1 MVDHAEQPKA
11 PPAPRQAATDT
22 PPPAGGERVAKALAR
37 AGVASRREV
46 ERYIA
51 DGRVTLNGRKLDTPA
66 VKIEPSDVLCVDGL
80 RIAAAE
86 PTRVW
91 RYHKPL
97 GLVTSHQDPQGRP
110 TVFEAMPPGLPRVIS
125 IGRLDLNS
133 EGLLL
138 LTNDGG
144 LARALE
150 LPANGWVRQY
160 RARAYGR
167 ATQEMLDGLKD
178 GITVEGVA
186 YGPVRA
192 RLDKVQRKAGD
203 AEGSSANCWISVS
216 LKEGKNRE
224 VRRVLEALGLKVN
237 RLVRLAYGPF
247 ALTTLPLGALEE
259 VGPRVI
265 REQLAEFIA
274 PDDMPTGARAATP
287 LTLASPVRRAAP
299 ATPAPAAP
307 GSVGDGV
314 GAPPAKK
321 VYKPGWAKPAK
332 RLGRP
337 APTASAKR
345 KATDK
350 AAKRRS
356 EGPAADAVL
365 HAHPD
370 ITKPGAKGGPPRNA
384 GARGRAARS
393 GPAKASAGTKPT
405 PKPQRPRPPR

>member
-11 PPAPRQAATDT
+11 PPPPRQAATS
-22 PPPAGGERVAKALAR
+22 PSPIAAGGERVAKALAR

-51 DGRVTLNGRKLDTPA
+51 EGRVELNGRILDTPA
-66 VKIEPSDVLCVDGL
+66 VKIEPGDLLTVDGQPV
-80 RIAAAE
+80 AAAE

-91 RYHKPL
+91 RYHKPV
-97 GLVTSHQDPQGRP
+97 GLVTSNKDPQGRP
-110 TVFEAMPPGLPRVIS
+110 TVFEALPKGLPRVIS
-125 IGRLDLNS
+125 VGRLDLNS

-150 LPANGWVRQY
+150 LPANALVRQY

-167 ATQEMLDGLKD
+167 ATQEMLDRLKD
-178 GITVEGVA
+178 GITLEGVE
-186 YGPVRA
+186 YGPIQA
-192 RLDKVQRKAGD
+192 RLDKVQRKDGYT
-203 AEGSSANCWISVS
+203 EGSSANCWISVS

-265 REQLAEFIA
+265 REQLAEYIA
-274 PDDMPTGARAATP
+274 PEDLPTGARATTP
-287 LTLASPVRRAAP
+287 LTLAPVRRAA
-299 ATPAPAAP
+299 ATVP
-307 GSVGDGV
+307 VGDGGV
-314 GAPPAKK
+314 APPKK

-332 RLGRP
+332 KPHRSP
-337 APTASAKR
+337 PKSSAKR
-345 KATDK
+345 QA
-350 AAKRRS
+350 AAKRKS
-356 EGPAADAVL
+356 EGPAADAVV
-365 HAHPD
+365 HARPNV
-370 ITKPGAKGGPPRNA
+370 TRPGAAPRP
-384 GARGRAARS
+384 GRAA
-393 GPAKASAGTKPT
+393 GPGGTGGRERPAGKGSAALGSNPARGPRT
-405 PKPQRPRPPR
+405 PRPAR